1 MQKDY
6 ILEMVEELG
15 QVLGAILTLKKNN
28 PRKALEYIQVAFRST
43 KLKNKDF
50 FDSLDVK
57 GLKEFIDQ
65 NSIDHRTIDSITDLL
80 LEELDIKISNSSI
93 DDVELLVSKVEFLI
107 LYCEQKENELK
118 IFSFKR
124 NIHRERLKELL
135 AKLPI

>member
-43 KLKNKDF
+43 KFKNKDF